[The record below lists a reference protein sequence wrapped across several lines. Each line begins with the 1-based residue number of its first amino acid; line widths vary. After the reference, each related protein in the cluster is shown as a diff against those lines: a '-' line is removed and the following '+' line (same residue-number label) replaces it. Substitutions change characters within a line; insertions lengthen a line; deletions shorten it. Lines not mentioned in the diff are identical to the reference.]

1 MLVAAIATSWAANNG
16 TGAPVTCSP
25 AELELLELLPLLPLL
40 PLLLEDISESDSVL
54 SMGRFSA
61 LLGDFISSAENKMQ
75 FIASITKIYETC

>member
-25 AELELLELLPLLPLL
+25 AELELLELLPLL

>member
-25 AELELLELLPLLPLL
+25 AELELLELL

-75 FIASITKIYETC
+75 FLASITKIYETC

>member
-40 PLLLEDISESDSVL
+40 LEDISESDSVL

-61 LLGDFISSAENKMQ
+61 LLGDFISSAENKIQ
-75 FIASITKIYETC
+75 FIA

>member
-40 PLLLEDISESDSVL
+40 LEDISESDSVL

-61 LLGDFISSAENKMQ
+61 LLGDFISSAENKIQ
-75 FIASITKIYETC
+75 FIASITKIYKTC

>member
-40 PLLLEDISESDSVL
+40 LEDISESDSVL

-61 LLGDFISSAENKMQ
+61 LLGDFISSAENKIQ